1 MKKIEIELDQETFEK
16 IEQLTQTH
24 HCQVADLIKAMI
36 EQLTKP
42 EIINN
47 SFIGEWSNDAELV
60 DKMVEDIL
68 QSRNS

>member
-1 MKKIEIELDQETFEK
+1 MKKIEIELDQATYDK

-24 HCQVADLIKAMI
+24 HCQVSDLIKAMI
-36 EQLTKP
+36 NQLTKP

-60 DKMVEDIL
+60 DNMIADIL
-68 QSRNS
+68 QHRNS

>member
-1 MKKIEIELDQETFEK
+1 MKKIEIELDQETFDK

-24 HCQVADLIKAMI
+24 HCQVSDLIKAMI

-42 EIINN
+42 EIIND

-60 DKMVEDIL
+60 DKMIEDIL
-68 QSRNS
+68 EHRK

>member
-1 MKKIEIELDQETFEK
+1 MQKIEIELDQETFNK

-24 HCQVADLIKAMI
+24 HCEVADLIKAMI

-68 QSRNS
+68 QYRNS

>member
-1 MKKIEIELDQETFEK
+1 MQKIEIELDQETFNK

-24 HCQVADLIKAMI
+24 HCEVSDLIKAMI

-47 SFIGEWSNDAELV
+47 SLIGEWFNDAELV
-60 DKMVEDIL
+60 DKMVEDTL
-68 QSRNS
+68 QHRNS

>member
-24 HCQVADLIKAMI
+24 HCEVADLIKAMI

-68 QSRNS
+68 HHRNS

>member
-47 SFIGEWSNDAELV
+47 SFIGQWSNDAELV

>member
-1 MKKIEIELDQETFEK
+1 M
-16 IEQLTQTH
+16 TQTH
-24 HCQVADLIKAMI
+24 HCEVSDLIKAMI

-68 QSRNS
+68 QYRNL

>member
-24 HCQVADLIKAMI
+24 HCKVADLIKAMI

-47 SFIGEWSNDAELV
+47 SFISEWSNDAELV
-60 DKMVEDIL
+60 DKMVENIL
-68 QSRNS
+68 QYRNS